1 MSEANCSGATLVA
14 LQVTDGK
21 LSVLCVR
28 DHTGCFTAPMETRD
42 GRERRSIA
50 ASRAADEE
58 LHVAVSPEELTNPD
72 LWSLTPVEFSTRA
85 GKARNNAVFI
95 SRGPLPAVAEYTS
108 EEFDRRAKRA
118 EDEDMPWCYRECTEM
133 APVPVSELLS
143 ATLAARKVTGT
154 YGTRVD
160 LRFEFVNVLQ
170 HAGVRARLQSA
181 VDAFAATAAGGAPGA
196 SAPAAVEGHS
206 PAATAAGSGQLAP
219 CASSTAAASA
229 HMDRDTDSVPGRD
242 PDSDFEDEHG
252 AAGSAA
258 GGRHYHYDWHDD
270 GEMRSYGSPEP
281 MHLVAQREVPVAPV
295 SVGDSGD
302 AGALSA
308 SAGSAGALKSAAPA
322 TRTFRLYLGD
332 ARSARSLEYLRAHG
346 ITHVVNCCCS
356 DYPRE
361 FWRPH
366 RKAGIRYATINTD
379 DGMSYAA
386 IVKTQDPGAQWPA
399 AMALLA
405 EALAQGSSA
414 LVHCRMGMNRSA
426 TTAGIFAVLHGFAPS
441 FDHAVREMQRVRRVV
456 SPMKAYRDLAQ
467 RYLAAHAHAGPS
479 AAAATDAAKSKSRWA
494 GRTVGGRGASAGK
507 VAQGGA
513 GASAMPV
520 DPESSVSVM
529 GTHAASHGRHTKAE

>member
-1 MSEANCSGATLVA
+1 MAEENCSGATLVA
-14 LQVTDGK
+14 LQVTNGE

-28 DHTGCFTAPMETRD
+28 DHTGYFTAPMETRD

-58 LHVAVSPEELTNPD
+58 LHVAVSPEDLTNPD
-72 LWSLTPVEFSTRA
+72 LWSLTPVEFLTRA

-108 EEFDRRAKRA
+108 TEFARRAKRA
-118 EDEDMPWCYRECTEM
+118 EDEDMPWCYRECTAM
-133 APVPVSELLS
+133 TPVPVSELLG
-143 ATLAARKVTGT
+143 ATLAARRVTAT
-154 YGTRVD
+154 CGTRVD

-181 VDAFAATAAGGAPGA
+181 VDAFAAAAAGSAPGA
-196 SAPAAVEGHS
+196 STPAAVGGPLH
-206 PAATAAGSGQLAP
+206 ADTLAAGSGHPAP
-219 CASSTAAASA
+219 LGVSMAATASTCV
-229 HMDRDTDSVPGRD
+229 DRDSDSGS
-242 PDSDFEDEHG
+242 DSDSDG
-252 AAGSAA
+252 AFVGSAK
-258 GGRHYHYDWHDD
+258 GGRSFHYDWHDD
-270 GEMRSYGSPEP
+270 SEMRSYGSAEP
-281 MHLVAQREVPVAPV
+281 MHLVAQREVPVAAV
-295 SVGDSGD
+295 SVSDSEG
-302 AGALSA
+302 AGALSSA
-308 SAGSAGALKSAAPA
+308 SSGGAPKAAA
-322 TRTFRLYLGD
+322 SVTRTFRLYLGD

-379 DGMSYAA
+379 DGMSYAS

-426 TTAGIFAVLHGFAPS
+426 TTAGIFAVLYGFAPT
-441 FDHAVREMQRVRRVV
+441 FEHAVREMQRVRRVV

-467 RYLAAHAHAGPS
+467 RYLAARAHAAPS
-479 AAAATDAAKSKSRWA
+479 AAVATKPKGKWA
-494 GRTVGGRGASAGK
+494 GRKVAGRGASAGA
-507 VAQGGA
+507 VAHGGA

-520 DPESSVSVM
+520 DAETSVM
-529 GTHAASHGRHTKAE
+529 GTHPSPASHGTHTKTE